1 MFIHVVSEGE
11 TAFSVSQNYGVFLD
25 NMLADNGLQNN
36 PALVPGQALVIR
48 LPLRSYTVR
57 EGDTL
62 SSISQRFSVDI
73 RTLLKNN
80 FILKGQTDLVP
91 GTNLIIEYADDNE
104 KTYEFE
110 TNSYAYPNIEQS
122 LLMSQLPYLTYFTP
136 FTYGIKPDGSLV
148 DLDDAALI
156 SLSKLYGVAPL
167 MHLSSLTEYGNF
179 SNERANLV
187 LTNAAVQERLISEIM
202 NNIDVKGY
210 SGLDVDFEFIYPED
224 RFDYVRFLQ
233 NLHSVLG
240 AAGLPLF
247 SALAP
252 KVSDAQAGI
261 LYEGHDY
268 GAIGASVDRVL
279 LMTYEWGYTYGP
291 PMAVAPLNKV
301 KQVVDYAL
309 TRVSASKLYLG
320 IPTYGYD
327 WTLPYN
333 KEEVM
338 ASQNGAPSIS
348 PVEAISLAQRYNA
361 IIQYDRTA
369 ESPWFRY
376 TDESGTLHEV
386 WFEDARSIKAKLDL
400 AYRSGLVGIG
410 YWNSMRDFPQNWVVL
425 NALYY
430 IKQL

>member
-1 MFIHVVSEGE
+1 M
-11 TAFSVSQNYGVFLD
+11 
-25 NMLADNGLQNN
+25 
-36 PALVPGQALVIR
+36 
-48 LPLRSYTVR
+48 
-57 EGDTL
+57 
-62 SSISQRFSVDI
+62 
-73 RTLLKNN
+73 
-80 FILKGQTDLVP
+80 
-91 GTNLIIEYADDNE
+91 
-104 KTYEFE
+104 
-110 TNSYAYPNIEQS
+110 
-122 LLMSQLPYLTYFTP
+122 
-136 FTYGIKPDGSLV
+136 
-148 DLDDAALI
+148 
-156 SLSKLYGVAPL
+156 
-167 MHLSSLTEYGNF
+167 
-179 SNERANLV
+179 
-187 LTNAAVQERLISEIM
+187 
-202 NNIDVKGY
+202 
-210 SGLDVDFEFIYPED
+210 DFEFIYPED

-425 NALYY
+425 NALCY
-430 IKQL
+430 IKHL